1 VIAGIVIG
9 SVSTGFVFAQSDE
22 SYVKQFVVKAF
33 RYGFDPEVI
42 VVNQG
47 DIVVITV
54 ESVDAVHGF
63 YIEDYEIQ
71 EDYIVPRSPRTI
83 SFVADRMGMFRIH
96 CSTICGPLH
105 PFMMGQLVVQPS
117 IRFMATAIGATS
129 LSIGFIA
136 FLLVRKENKNE

>member
-1 VIAGIVIG
+1 MAGIVIG

-63 YIEDYEIQ
+63 YIEDYEIR

-117 IRFMATAIGATS
+117 IRFIATAIGASS

>member
-1 VIAGIVIG
+1 MAGIVIG

-63 YIEDYEIQ
+63 YIEDYEIR

-117 IRFMATAIGATS
+117 MRFIATAIGATS